1 MCLFKQLL
9 LDVSYLGNSPL
20 ATSSQTI
27 VRNGSF
33 KYWTLHFL
41 NCSAKFARM
50 ASEMWHNDYTVL
62 IERLQQPRFTL
73 NPSSGKLRFEISS
86 HSTNLPSDPNN
97 NTNNSTDGIENTS
110 VRKLA
115 CFELLE
121 DGIRSIR
128 YIPLENLRHM
138 YMRHSHC
145 KCVKCAYR
153 VVPTG
158 SQQSFNVECIKSNGP
173 TAETSTSVQVI
184 HVRQASCI

>member
-1 MCLFKQLL
+1 
-9 LDVSYLGNSPL
+9 
-20 ATSSQTI
+20 
-27 VRNGSF
+27 
-33 KYWTLHFL
+33 
-41 NCSAKFARM
+41 M

-128 YIPLENLRHM
+128 
-138 YMRHSHC
+138 
-145 KCVKCAYR
+145 